1 MLKTKEVAYD
11 IKRNFENSNKGESPK
26 RMLKT
31 KEVSYEKVYSYFF
44 GSTFYNRV

>member
-1 MLKTKEVAYD
+1 M
-11 IKRNFENSNKGESPK
+11 KRNFKNSDKGESPK

-31 KEVSYEKVYSYFF
+31 KEVLYEKVYSYFF